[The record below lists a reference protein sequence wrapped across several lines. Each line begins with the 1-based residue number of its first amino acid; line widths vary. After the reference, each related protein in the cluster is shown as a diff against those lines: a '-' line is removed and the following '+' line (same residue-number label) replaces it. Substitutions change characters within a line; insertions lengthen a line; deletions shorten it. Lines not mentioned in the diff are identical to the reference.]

1 MQNFALIFVTEQ
13 SKTNPAKTGANGEWY
28 LEVKRLQNILPLWID
43 FHSHPCNETSPNSP
57 KRVTFLNT

>member
-1 MQNFALIFVTEQ
+1 MQIFAEFFVIEQ
-13 SKTNPAKTGANGEWY
+13 SKTNPAKTGANGKWY

-43 FHSHPCNETSPNSP
+43 FHSHPCNETSTNSP